1 MVAFVLVLATLLLN
15 TPARRL
21 LLPGKLSHWKKV
33 GFIPETFMELC
44 KGAQW
49 HLVLVHTVADPWAT
63 LFWNWVEMST
73 ALMLFIA
80 L

>member
-1 MVAFVLVLATLLLN
+1 MVAFVLVLAILLLN
-15 TPARRL
+15 SPARRQ
-21 LLPGKLSHWKKV
+21 LLPGKFSYRKKI

-49 HLVLVHTVADPWAT
+49 YLVLVHTVVYPWAT

-73 ALMLFIA
+73 APMVFIA